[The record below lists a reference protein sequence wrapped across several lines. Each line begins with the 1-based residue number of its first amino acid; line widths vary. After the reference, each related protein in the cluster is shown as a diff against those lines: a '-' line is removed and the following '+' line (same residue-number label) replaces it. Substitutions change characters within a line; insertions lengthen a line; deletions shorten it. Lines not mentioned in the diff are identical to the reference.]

1 LYFKFSFLE
10 MFLNFRPTAATPF
23 TIFYIYFICI
33 PPMMKTGV
41 DEHVSSRG
49 DDNDSRDDLEIKQL
63 VSCARGR
70 TRRLT
75 DACRRRGVR

>member
-1 LYFKFSFLE
+1 
-10 MFLNFRPTAATPF
+10 
-23 TIFYIYFICI
+23 
-33 PPMMKTGV
+33 MMKTGV

-70 TRRLT
+70 TRRLA